1 MRMFFT
7 EEKLKKQIAVIRSAI
22 HKQSQEIS
30 EFKIFNGDCPGAE
43 KEDFDDSQWDLFQ
56 IGERWGGYDQ
66 IAWFRTRIPIPE
78 DWRNQKLVIRILT
91 GPRDGYGSAAES
103 QLYVNGFPLQALD
116 VWHEEAWLPLEY
128 ASLKKLKIALRS
140 WSGMYQIPPQRRM
153 AEARLIRIDED
164 AETFYYLADTIL
176 KLILVLNEHD
186 YKRALLTNCLDKAL
200 QQVNFFELKSPEFYH
215 SIRAALDIL
224 QQGLAELQ
232 IDELK
237 PKVNAIGHS
246 HIDMAWMWRSQHTRE
261 KARRTFSTVL
271 NLMRQYPEYQYIHT
285 SPQLYKFVKQ
295 DDPELF
301 ERIKEK
307 VAEGRWEPNGGV
319 WVECDTNIP
328 TGESLVRQFLYGKRF
343 FKQEF
348 GIDSKVLWLPDT
360 FGFSWAIPQI
370 MKKSGMSYFACS
382 CIHWSKYNR
391 FPHDTFYWRG
401 LDGSEVLVTF
411 FTAPGETIRN
421 HYNYNGLIAPYDVQ
435 VAWEHYREKRKN
447 DELLMPFG
455 WGDGGGGPTREML
468 ESIRAQAN
476 LPGHPSVKIGRVES
490 YFERLESRLKQEK
503 VMVWDGEIF
512 QENLQGVY
520 TSQARNKRLNRLS
533 EILIHDAEWFNSLS
547 CTLKPDTDYP
557 QKEINEN
564 WEKILHL
571 QFHDVLPGTSI
582 HAVVEDSM
590 QDYAVIDHAG
600 SGLRDNALRSIAEEI
615 QSEIDALVIFNS
627 IPWQRREIVKIP
639 WTPQI
644 AAKTILDSEG
654 TPQLMQE
661 IEEDG
666 EKKILLECDQLPV
679 WGYRTFPW
687 VSKKINSPDSE
698 LRAKLDLMENQYYR
712 IQFNPIGQITSL
724 FDKQRQ
730 FESIPPGEKGN
741 VLQVFEDRPFNG
753 EAWVIDPYYQ
763 DKMTVIDHL
772 LSSEVEE
779 SGPIRAVI
787 RFTWQFS
794 DSTITQWVTLYRNNP
809 RIDFRTC
816 LDWHQ
821 HQMLLKA
828 AFPLNIRATS
838 ATYEIQFGNIQR
850 PTHQNTPIDVPHF
863 ENPAQKWVD
872 LSEGDYGV
880 ALLNDCKY
888 GYDVKDNVMRLT
900 LHRSPTEPDPQADQ
914 GMHYLTYSLL
924 PHEGTWRNSIV
935 AEQAYALNYPL
946 HTALVSANTSGSLP
960 SQLSWATI
968 DCDHVILETLKKA
981 EDESAWIIRLY
992 EYKQYRNERV
1002 SLHFWQDI
1010 KRAVEVDL
1018 MEENEEQLEFD
1029 HNRVTFSIHPYEI
1042 KSIKVWF

>member
-1 MRMFFT
+1 MFFT
-7 EEKLKKQIAVIRSAI
+7 EAKIKKQINVIRSAI
-22 HKQSQEIS
+22 HKESQEITA
-30 EFKIFNGDCPGAE
+30 FKFFAGHCPGAE
-43 KEDFDDSQWDLFQ
+43 LVDFDDSQWKLFQ
-56 IGERWGGYDQ
+56 VGERWGGYDQ

-78 DWRNQKLVIRILT
+78 DWRDQKLVIRIQV
-91 GPRDGYGSAAES
+91 GGRDGYGSAAES
-103 QLYVNGFPLQALD
+103 QLYLNGFPLQALD
-116 VWHEEAWLPLEY
+116 VWHEEAWIPPEY
-128 ASLKKLKIALRS
+128 ANQQQLQIALRS
-140 WSGMYQIPPQRRM
+140 WSGMYQIPPQRRL

-186 YKRALLTNCLDKAL
+186 YKRAVLLNLLDKAFH
-200 QQVNFFELKSPEFYH
+200 QVCFFDLKSLEFYQ
-215 SIRAALDIL
+215 SIQAALDTL
-224 QQGLAELQ
+224 QHGLAELQ

-237 PKVNAIGHS
+237 PSVNAIGHS
-246 HIDMAWMWRSQHTRE
+246 HIDMAWMWRSHHTRE

-271 NLMRQYPEYQYIHT
+271 HLMRQYPEYKYIHT

-295 DDPELF
+295 DDPVLF
-301 ERIKEK
+301 ERIKQK
-307 VAEGRWEPNGGV
+307 VDEGRWEPNGGM
-319 WVECDTNIP
+319 WVESDTNIP
-328 TGESLVRQFLYGKRF
+328 MGESLVRQFLYGKRF
-343 FKQEF
+343 FEQEF

-435 VAWEHYREKRKN
+435 VAWEHYREKRMN
-447 DELLMPFG
+447 EELLMPFG

-476 LPGHPSVKIGRVES
+476 LPGHPSVNIGKVEP

-520 TSQARNKRLNRLS
+520 TSQARNKRFNRLS
-533 EILIHDAEWFNSLS
+533 EILFHDAEWFNVLS
-547 CTLKPDTDYP
+547 STLKTGKNYP
-557 QKEINEN
+557 QEEINEN

-590 QDYAVIDHAG
+590 RDYADINHAG
-600 SGLRDNALRSIAEEI
+600 TEMRDIALRSIADSI
-615 QSEIDALVIFNS
+615 QSENDALVIFNTT
-627 IPWQRREIVKIP
+627 PWQRNEVVALP
-639 WTPQI
+639 WTPRI
-644 AAKTILDSEG
+644 TGKTIADPEG
-654 TPQLMQE
+654 NPQMTQE
-661 IEEDG
+661 IIEDG
-666 EKKILLECDQLPV
+666 ERKILLECDQLPG
-679 WGYRTFPW
+679 WGYCTFPW
-687 VSKKINSPDSE
+687 VSQNIKLQKSDLQATLDS
-698 LRAKLDLMENQYYR
+698 MENQFYR
-712 IQFNPIGQITSL
+712 IQFNPNGQIASL
-724 FDKQRQ
+724 FDKEYQ
-730 FESIPPGEKGN
+730 FEILPPNENGN
-741 VLQVFEDRPFNG
+741 ILQVFEDRPFNG

-763 DKMTVIDHL
+763 DKMTVIDSL
-772 LSSEVEE
+772 VSSEVEE
-779 SGPIRAVI
+779 SGPIRAVV

-809 RIDFRTC
+809 RIDFRTRI
-816 LDWHQ
+816 DWQQ

-850 PTHQNTPIDVPHF
+850 PTHQNTSIDVPHF

-900 LHRSPTEPDPQADQ
+900 LHRSPTEPDPLADQ
-914 GMHYLTYSLL
+914 GLHYLTYSLL
-924 PHEGTWRNSIV
+924 PHAGTWRNSIV

-946 HTALVSANTSGSLP
+946 HTAMISSNPSGTLP
-960 SQLSWATI
+960 TQLSWATI
-968 DCDHVILETLKKA
+968 DCDHVIMETLKKA
-981 EDESAWIIRLY
+981 EDDHAWIVRLY

-1002 SLHFWQDI
+1002 QLQFLKDI
-1010 KRAVEVDL
+1010 KRAMEVDL
-1018 MEENEEQLEFD
+1018 MEKNEELLEFGKD
-1029 HNRVTFSIHPYEI
+1029 WVTFSIRPYEI
-1042 KSIKVWF
+1042 KTIKVWF

>member
-1 MRMFFT
+1 MFFT
-7 EEKLKKQIAVIRSAI
+7 EEKIKKQITVIRSAI
-22 HKQSQEIS
+22 HKESQEIS
-30 EFKIFNGDCPGAE
+30 AFKFFEGDCPDAE
-43 KEDFDDSQWDLFQ
+43 KDDFDDSQWSLFQ
-56 IGERWGGYDQ
+56 VGNRWGGNDQ
-66 IAWFRTRIPIPE
+66 IAWFRTSIPIPE
-78 DWRNQKLVIRILT
+78 DWRDQKLVIRILA
-91 GPRDGYGSAAES
+91 GPRDGYGSTAES

-116 VWHEEAWLPLEY
+116 VWHEEAWIPPEY
-128 ASLKKLKIALRS
+128 ANQQELQIALRS

-186 YKRALLTNCLDKAL
+186 YKRAKLLNLLDKASQL
-200 QQVNFFELKSPEFYH
+200 VCFFDLKSLEFYQ
-215 SIRAALDIL
+215 SIGAALDML
-224 QQGLAELQ
+224 KQGLAELQ
-232 IDELK
+232 INELK
-237 PKVNAIGHS
+237 PRVNAIGHS
-246 HIDMAWMWRSQHTRE
+246 HIDMAWMWRSHHTRE

-271 NLMRQYPEYQYIHT
+271 HLMRQYPEYKYIHT

-295 DDPELF
+295 DDPVLF
-301 ERIKEK
+301 ERIKER
-307 VAEGRWEPNGGV
+307 VDEGRWEPNGGM
-319 WVECDTNIP
+319 WVESDTNIP
-328 TGESLVRQFLYGKRF
+328 MGESLVRQFLYGKRF
-343 FKQEF
+343 FEQEF

-370 MKKSGMSYFACS
+370 MKKSGISYFACS

-435 VAWEHYREKRKN
+435 VAWEHYREKRMN
-447 DELLMPFG
+447 EELLMPFG

-476 LPGHPSVKIGRVES
+476 LPGHPSVNIGKVEP
-490 YFERLESRLKQEK
+490 YFERLELRLKQEK

-520 TSQARNKRLNRLS
+520 TSQARNKRFNRLS
-533 EILIHDAEWFNSLS
+533 EILFHDAEWFNSLS
-547 CTLKPDTDYP
+547 CTLKPGIDYP
-557 QKEINEN
+557 QEEINEN

-590 QDYAVIDHAG
+590 QDYSEIIHSG
-600 SGLRDNALRSIAEEI
+600 SRLRDNALQTIADSI
-615 QSEIDALVIFNS
+615 QSESDALVIFNTT
-627 IPWQRREIVKIP
+627 PWQRNEVITVP

-644 AAKTILDSEG
+644 AGKTIADPERN
-654 TPQLMQE
+654 PQMIQE
-661 IEEDG
+661 IIEDG
-666 EKKILLECDQLPV
+666 EKKILLECDQLPG
-679 WGYRTFPW
+679 WGYRTIPW
-687 VSKKINSPDSE
+687 VSRKNVLQNNELQAALDS
-698 LRAKLDLMENQYYR
+698 MENKFYR
-712 IQFNPIGQITSL
+712 IQFNSNGQIASL
-724 FDKQRQ
+724 FDIQRQ
-730 FESIPPGEKGN
+730 FEILPPQENGN

-763 DKMTVIDHL
+763 DKMTIIDRL
-772 LSSEVEE
+772 VSSKVEE
-779 SGPIRAVI
+779 TGPIRAVV

-794 DSTITQWVTLYRNNP
+794 DSTITQWVTLFRNNP

-816 LDWHQ
+816 INWQQ

-850 PTHQNTPIDVPHF
+850 PTHQNTSIDVPHF

-900 LHRSPTEPDPQADQ
+900 LLRSPTEPDPQADQ
-914 GMHYLTYSLL
+914 GLHYLTYSLL

-946 HTALVSANTSGSLP
+946 HTAMISTNPSGSLP
-960 SQLSWATI
+960 TQLSWATI
-968 DCDHVILETLKKA
+968 DCDHVIMETLKKA
-981 EDESAWIIRLY
+981 EDEQAWIVRLY
-992 EYKQYRNERV
+992 EYKQCRNKQV
-1002 SLHFWQDI
+1002 SLHFWKYL

-1018 MEENEEQLEFD
+1018 MEKNEELLEFS
-1029 HNRVTFSIHPYEI
+1029 NKQVTFSIRPYEI
-1042 KSIKVWF
+1042 KTIKVWL

>member
-1 MRMFFT
+1 MFFT
-7 EEKLKKQIAVIRSAI
+7 EEKIKKQITVIRSAI
-22 HKQSQEIS
+22 HKESQEIS
-30 EFKIFNGDCPGAE
+30 AFKFFEGDCPNAE
-43 KEDFDDSQWDLFQ
+43 KDDFDDSQWSLFQ
-56 IGERWGGYDQ
+56 VGDRWGGYDQ

-78 DWRNQKLVIRILT
+78 DWRDQKLVIRILA
-91 GPRDGYGSAAES
+91 GPRDGYGSTAES

-116 VWHEEAWLPLEY
+116 VWHEEAWIPPEY
-128 ASLKKLKIALRS
+128 ANQQELQIALRS

-164 AETFYYLADTIL
+164 AESFYYLADTIL

-186 YKRALLTNCLDKAL
+186 YKRAKLLNLLDKAFQL
-200 QQVNFFELKSPEFYH
+200 VCFFDLKSLEFYR
-215 SIRAALDIL
+215 SIGAALDML
-224 QQGLAELQ
+224 KQGLAELQ
-232 IDELK
+232 INELK
-237 PKVNAIGHS
+237 PRVNAIGHS
-246 HIDMAWMWRSQHTRE
+246 HIDMAWMWRSHHTRE

-271 NLMRQYPEYQYIHT
+271 HLMRQYPEYKYIHT

-295 DDPELF
+295 DDPVLF
-301 ERIKEK
+301 ERIKER
-307 VAEGRWEPNGGV
+307 VDEGRWEPTGGM
-319 WVECDTNIP
+319 WVESDTNIP
-328 TGESLVRQFLYGKRF
+328 MGESLVRQFLYGKRF
-343 FKQEF
+343 FELEF

-370 MKKSGMSYFACS
+370 MKKSGISYFACS

-435 VAWEHYREKRKN
+435 VAWEHYREKRMN
-447 DELLMPFG
+447 EELLMPFG

-476 LPGHPSVKIGRVES
+476 LPGHPSVNIGKVEP

-520 TSQARNKRLNRLS
+520 TSQARNKRFNRLS
-533 EILIHDAEWFNSLS
+533 EILFHDAEWFNSLS
-547 CTLKPDTDYP
+547 CTLTPGIDYP
-557 QKEINEN
+557 QEEINEN

-590 QDYAVIDHAG
+590 QDYTEIRHFG
-600 SGLRDNALRSIAEEI
+600 SRLRDNALQTIADSIH
-615 QSEIDALVIFNS
+615 SESDALVIFNTTS
-627 IPWQRREIVKIP
+627 WQRNEVIAVP

-644 AAKTILDSEG
+644 AGKTIADPERN
-654 TPQLMQE
+654 PQLIQE
-661 IEEDG
+661 IIEDG
-666 EKKILLECDQLPV
+666 EKKILLECDQLPG
-679 WGYRTFPW
+679 WGYRTIPW
-687 VSKKINSPDSE
+687 VSRKNVLQKNELQAALDS
-698 LRAKLDLMENQYYR
+698 MENKFYR
-712 IQFNPIGQITSL
+712 IQFNSNGQITSL

-730 FESIPPGEKGN
+730 FEILPPQENGN

-763 DKMTVIDHL
+763 DKMTIIDRL
-772 LSSEVEE
+772 VSSKVEE
-779 SGPIRAVI
+779 TGPIRAVV
-787 RFTWQFS
+787 RFTWQFF
-794 DSTITQWVTLYRNNP
+794 DSTITQWVTLFRNNP

-816 LDWHQ
+816 IDWQQ

-850 PTHQNTPIDVPHF
+850 PTHQNTSIDVPHF

-900 LHRSPTEPDPQADQ
+900 LLRSPTEPDPQADQ
-914 GMHYLTYSLL
+914 GLHYLTYSLL

-946 HTALVSANTSGSLP
+946 HTAMISTNPSGSLP
-960 SQLSWATI
+960 TQLSWATI
-968 DCDHVILETLKKA
+968 DCDHVIMETLKKA
-981 EDESAWIIRLY
+981 EDEQAWIVRLY
-992 EYKQYRNERV
+992 EYKQCRNKQV
-1002 SLHFWQDI
+1002 SLHFWKDV

-1018 MEENEEQLEFD
+1018 MEKNEELLEFS
-1029 HNRVTFSIHPYEI
+1029 NKQVTFSIRPYEI
-1042 KSIKVWF
+1042 KTIKVWF